1 MTMIDWFHRLATGCR
16 LDADAAVAPN
26 DSHLC

>member
-16 LDADAAVAPN
+16 LDADAAVAP
-26 DSHLC
+26 SEYLC